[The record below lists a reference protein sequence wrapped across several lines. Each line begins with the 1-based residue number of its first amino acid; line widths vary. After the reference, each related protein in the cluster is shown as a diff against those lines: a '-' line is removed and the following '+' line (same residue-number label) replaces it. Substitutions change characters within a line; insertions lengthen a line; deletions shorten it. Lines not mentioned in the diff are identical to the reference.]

1 VSVTTLPGPSRHAAS
16 ALAGGLTLF
25 LRRLRLEPMSALTM
39 FVLVAGA
46 TFLFAALPRLFNQFA
61 DDGLRFAVEHAAG
74 PARQVRVTDTARI
87 PDGRVNAHAEA
98 AQQVLP
104 ASLRALLDR
113 EGFVVT
119 SPLFILEAD
128 RSPTGTSNGTFRY
141 VTLRHQP
148 GVRPHVR
155 LVSGRFPGGSTERVQ
170 APVSQ
175 PVLLNRSAPPIPG
188 LRKTRSV
195 PLVEVALSTAT
206 ARALRL
212 KLGDRAVFTP
222 ELQDPAVQLV
232 PIRDELPLAIHVTG
246 LFAVDHPDDAFWF
259 GDTNLGTPIIRQS
272 QSLDQ
277 NNVFAQALIS
287 HYLVRPDRVEAQN
300 IGALTAALAQLQSEF
315 SGTTQ
320 LDRQVQVAL
329 SPVLNEYRQK
339 RSQAETLL
347 AVAAIGLFACALAC
361 LGLLAALSYDRRRN
375 ETELSRTR
383 GASPHHLLAAQ
394 AAESFLISAPA
405 ALLGWGLA
413 VLLVDGR
420 GSSLSGWLAFAIVA
434 ATVLLPVL
442 AIAGT
447 ARRPLGA
454 RAREDVVTGRPSAR
468 RLAVEGLVVVGAGL
482 GVYLLRRRGLGHE
495 DTGGFDP
502 YLAGVPVL
510 LGLACGILALRVY
523 PLPLAALARVARRG
537 RGLPLHLGLSRAAR
551 QPGATA
557 LPLIVLVL
565 ALAIATFAA
574 AMARTLAAGQDRSSW
589 HAIGADLRVDAAPD
603 GTLSNGLVKKLAAV
617 GDVAPAYVQDA
628 GVGRGAQATV
638 LLALDPDAY
647 EHIVAGTPAAVKLPK
662 SIRELPPIPNQV
674 PALVS
679 SDFPGGGNFQSTL
692 PGESINLLATSTSAK
707 DEFPG
712 VPLGTPFAIV
722 SLAAVKN
729 AGGVVAP
736 NRIYVRGASADEVGK
751 LVPPGAAVH
760 SRATIVHAL
769 GASPLAS
776 SVKRG
781 FRATIVLAA
790 VFAAV
795 ALALMALIA
804 ARSRARDLA
813 LVRTM
818 GGSQREGVLL
828 AAVELAPFVVTAL
841 VLGIG
846 LGIAIPYLVEPG
858 LDLAFYTGSGSN
870 PIAVPWLAPV
880 LFAVG
885 VAALAVVFVIVAG
898 VRMRRARL
906 DQVLRIGER

>member
-1 VSVTTLPGPSRHAAS
+1 
-16 ALAGGLTLF
+16 
-25 LRRLRLEPMSALTM
+25 M
-39 FVLVAGA
+39 
-46 TFLFAALPRLFNQFA
+46 
-61 DDGLRFAVEHAAG
+61 
-74 PARQVRVTDTARI
+74 
-87 PDGRVNAHAEA
+87 
-98 AQQVLP
+98 
-104 ASLRALLDR
+104 
-113 EGFVVT
+113 
-119 SPLFILEAD
+119 
-128 RSPTGTSNGTFRY
+128 
-141 VTLRHQP
+141 
-148 GVRPHVR
+148 
-155 LVSGRFPGGSTERVQ
+155 
-170 APVSQ
+170 
-175 PVLLNRSAPPIPG
+175 
-188 LRKTRSV
+188 

-212 KLGDRAVFTP
+212 KLGERAVFTP

-232 PIRDELPLAIHVTG
+232 PIRDELPLAIHVAG
-246 LFAVDHPDDAFWF
+246 LFAVDHANDQFWF
-259 GDTNLGTPIIRQS
+259 GDTGLGTPTIRQS
-272 QSLDQ
+272 QSLDE

-287 HYLVRPDRVEAQN
+287 DSGYKTMLAATRPLLLNYDSHYVVRPDRLGAQH
-300 IGALTAALAQLQSEF
+300 IGALTVDLAQLQSEF
-315 SGTTQ
+315 SGATQ

-329 SPVLNEYRQK
+329 SPVLAQYRK
-339 RSQAETLL
+339 ERSQAETLL
-347 AVAAIGLFACALAC
+347 SVAAIGLFACALAC

-394 AAESFLISAPA
+394 AAESFLTSAPA

-420 GSSLSGWLAFAIVA
+420 GSSLSAWLAFAIVA

-468 RLAVEGLVVVGAGL
+468 RLAVEGLVAVGAGV
-482 GVYLLRRRGLGHE
+482 GVYLLRRRGLGSN
-495 DTGGFDP
+495 DTGGFDL

-510 LGLACGILALRVY
+510 LGLACGILALRLY

-551 QPGATA
+551 QPGAA
-557 LPLIVLVL
+557 SLPLIVLVL

-589 HAIGADLRVDAAPD
+589 RAIGADLRVDAAPD
-603 GTLSNGLVKKLAAV
+603 ATLPTGLAKKLDAI

-628 GVGRGAQATV
+628 GVGGAHRRPCCSRSTPRLRAPRRRHACSGRAAEV
-638 LLALDPDAY
+638 DRSAAADP
-647 EHIVAGTPAAVKLPK
+647 E
-662 SIRELPPIPNQV
+662 
-674 PALVS
+674 
-679 SDFPGGGNFQSTL
+679 PGPRARLQRL
-692 PGESINLLATSTSAK
+692 PGRRQLPEHSARESISLLATSTSAK

-736 NRIYVRGASADEVGK
+736 NRIYLRGASADEVRK
-751 LVPPGAAVH
+751 LVPAGAAVH
-760 SRATIVHAL
+760 SRAAIVHAL
-769 GASPLAS
+769 SASPLAS
-776 SVKRG
+776 SIKRG
-781 FRATIVLAA
+781 FRATIILAA

-818 GGSQREGVLL
+818 GGSQREGILL